1 MMFKHVMGTDM
12 NKSVSGRSTTK
23 AWIIGLVPLF
33 PLLYLASLATLRNV
47 FRLPQWVILSLGVFA
62 TMQMLSVVW
71 SPFPL
76 EGFFFTALRTTLIVA
91 LVVAGYQLR
100 DTRWLTYLMF
110 GQAASLVVAMV
121 FTASQHGLDV
131 LNMRLV
137 HPFYYAV
144 GLGLMAT
151 IGLLIT
157 LESRLSRWP
166 KLALCLLFVS
176 GVLLSGTRSA
186 MAASILGSLVLIL
199 QRLDFKRLLGFGLVL
214 TAMTTVMLSIPNSI
228 IGRRIK
234 DGFGLSGRDLIWS
247 DVLSAFK
254 NHPWGGVGTFRVGY
268 HIPHAL
274 GVSLPKDCSAA
285 LGMPCS
291 DLIDRVWHA
300 ALIAH
305 NLWLHS
311 LTENGILGTIGLMT
325 LLCAGA
331 YAVFRAKSALISS
344 LFIAYMAIS
353 LVDNPTAVPGLHIG
367 ETFYVVLGMAFAQAA
382 KNREPQAGGS
392 STPKPTQ

>member
-1 MMFKHVMGTDM
+1 M
-12 NKSVSGRSTTK
+12 
-23 AWIIGLVPLF
+23 IGLVPLVPF
-33 PLLYLASLATLRNV
+33 MYLCSLVTLPEASKLPKWVRVSLSV
-47 FRLPQWVILSLGVFA
+47 FVA
-62 TMQMLSVVW
+62 MQMLSVAL

-76 EGFFFTALRTTLIVA
+76 EGFFFTALRTTLIIA
-91 LVVAGYQLR
+91 LVAAGYRLR

-110 GQAASLVVAMV
+110 GQAASLVVALA

-137 HPFYYAV
+137 HPFYYSV

-151 IGLLIT
+151 LGLLIA

-166 KLALCLLFVS
+166 KLVLCLLFVS

-186 MAASILGSLVLIL
+186 MAASVVGSLVLIL
-199 QRLDFKRLLGFGLVL
+199 QRLDFKRLLGFGLGLAGTV
-214 TAMTTVMLSIPNSI
+214 TAMLLLPNSI
-228 IGRRIK
+228 IGQRIK

-268 HIPHAL
+268 SIPHAL
-274 GVSLPKDCSAA
+274 GVSLPKDCAAA
-285 LGMPCS
+285 LGMRCS
-291 DLIDRVWHA
+291 DLMDRMWHA

-392 STPKPTQ
+392 SMPELTQ